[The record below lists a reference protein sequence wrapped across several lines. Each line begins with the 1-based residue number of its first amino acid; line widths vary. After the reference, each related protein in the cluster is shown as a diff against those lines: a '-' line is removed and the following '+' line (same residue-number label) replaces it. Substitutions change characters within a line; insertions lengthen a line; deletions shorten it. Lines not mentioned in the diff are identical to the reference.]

1 VSEHAVQYETSRD
14 RHLFGPGPKRILSLD
29 GGGVRGAIT
38 VAFLE
43 RIEAV
48 LAEREG
54 RDVHLC
60 DYFDLVG
67 GTSTGAI
74 IAGALALG
82 YRASQLKD
90 FYLRLAPS
98 IFRKSRWRIA
108 LWQAKFDA
116 HALQQ
121 EIDKVVGERTLD
133 TPDLRT
139 GLCVVAK
146 RMDTGSPWII
156 ANNPRAP
163 YWETKAQGAFIGNR
177 YYRLSNLVRASTAAP
192 TFFDPET
199 LPIVEGQEYGLFV
212 DGAVT
217 PHNNPALALF
227 LMTTLKPFGL
237 CWPTGPNRLLVTSVG
252 TGSFRTPLK
261 ATEVSRIRAIGL
273 AIRSLQTLIHD
284 GQDLVLTL
292 MQWLGE
298 CAIPWEINGELG
310 TLADN
315 FPAGGPMFR
324 FLRYDAKLEAP
335 WLKDELDLKVSDDDV
350 MRLHRLDDP
359 DMVPL
364 LYEIGK
370 RAAALQVKGE
380 HWSGQRH
387 LKDEPVPIVLRTDGE
402 GPSPFIVARTI
413 DEALA
418 AVEAG
423 AVPVAGATI
432 VTTKTLPDGAPV
444 RLVDIGH
451 IAALRAIDARP
462 DGVTLGA
469 AVTLAEAALPLSSHP
484 SLGAAHAAA
493 TAIANPQVR
502 GAGTLGGNLAATE
515 QVTDLA
521 TALLALDARVRF
533 AARSGP
539 AEATIADFLADI
551 GAAKRLI
558 TAITI
563 PIVSDRRSTFVK
575 FTWRHASA
583 PAVAGV
589 AVAARLVDGLVRD
602 ARIVVGSTVKRPV
615 RIAQAEAALEGKILA
630 PAAIEEAAERAAA
643 FAPIDVPPPFGD
655 PAYVRR
661 ALRRVVHDAL
671 ACLMPV
677 IA

>member
-1 VSEHAVQYETSRD
+1 MTEHAVQYETSRD
-14 RHLFGPGPKRILSLD
+14 RHLFGPGPKRVLALD

-48 LAEREG
+48 LSEREG
-54 RDVHLC
+54 RQVHLG

-90 FYLRLAPS
+90 FYLRLAPR

-116 HALQQ
+116 RALQE
-121 EIDKVVGERTLD
+121 EIDAVVGTRTLD

-163 YWETKAQGAFIGNR
+163 YWETKANGSFIGNR

-227 LMTTLKPFGL
+227 LMTTLKPYGL

-261 ATEVSRIRAIGL
+261 AAEVSRIRAIGL

-298 CAIPWEINGELG
+298 CVEPWVINGELG

-315 FPAGGPMFR
+315 FPTGGPMFR

-335 WLKDELDLKVSDDDV
+335 WLKEMLDLKVSDGDV
-350 MRLHRLDDP
+350 TRLHQLDNP

-370 RAAALQVKGE
+370 RAAALQVKPE

-387 LKDEPVPIVLRTDGE
+387 LKDEPVPVVLRSDGE
-402 GPSPFIVARTI
+402 GPSPFTVARTI

-432 VTTKTLPDGAPV
+432 VTSRTLKDSAPPH
-444 RLVDIGH
+444 LVDIGH
-451 IAALRAIDARP
+451 IDALRAIDARP

-469 AVTLAEAALPLSSHP
+469 AVTLAEAAKPLSAHP
-484 SLGAAHAAA
+484 SLGAAHAAV
-493 TAIANPQVR
+493 TAIGNPQIR
-502 GAGTLGGNLAATE
+502 GAATLGGNLGAAE

-521 TALLALDARVRF
+521 TALLALDARIHVVD
-533 AARSGP
+533 RSGP
-539 AEATIADFLADI
+539 ADATIADFLADS
-551 GAAKRLI
+551 GNAKRLI
-558 TAITI
+558 TAITV
-563 PIVSDRRSTFVK
+563 PIISDRRSTFIK

-583 PAVAGV
+583 PAIAGV
-589 AVAARLVDGLVRD
+589 AVSARLVDRLVHD
-602 ARIVVGSTVKRPV
+602 ARIVVGSTVKKPV
-615 RIAQAEAALEGKILA
+615 RIAEAEAVLEGKTLA

-643 FAPIDVPPPFGD
+643 YAPVDVPPPFGD

-661 ALRRVVHDAL
+661 ALRRVVHDAIRGL
-671 ACLMPV
+671 LPARP
-677 IA
+677 